1 MFYYYMST
9 PSPAGSPTPTSAA
22 GAACN
27 LLLR

>member
-1 MFYYYMST
+1 MFYYRMST
-9 PSPAGSPTPTSAA
+9 PSPAGSPPPTGAA